1 MNVQNKNNSSYVIIG
16 IALLSSLVWRVSPSE
31 MEGRPPFMCSDF
43 PYRQYGTHFPYQ
55 AINYFQLSSNL
66 FYSPHKHSIFQIHMS
81 KYFVDKLM
89 FVCLRQ
95 SFPPTF
101 TINIVREFNNLE
113 FNYIAF
119 NAISSIKLI
128 IQIIKIEITKPTIL
142 IGITH

>member
-95 SFPPTF
+95 SFPQLLQSILYENL
-101 TINIVREFNNLE
+101 TIW
-113 FNYIAF
+113 
-119 NAISSIKLI
+119 SLI
-128 IQIIKIEITKPTIL
+128 ILLSMLFQVSNS
-142 IGITH
+142 